1 MTSGQTKPGCKISGQ
16 VSRHIVAHPHH
27 RTSVMPAVVL
37 VATMS
42 RLGHCLKSCML
53 ENTQRVPSHI
63 RPVKAEEARTKLPSA
78 RNQSKREQLKSEISS
93 ESLLTLLHLKG
104 VCCLQCHFL
113 KLLDMQKV
121 TSGVDKF
128 SRELIL

>member
-78 RNQSKREQLKSEISS
+78 RNQSKREQLRSEISS
-93 ESLLTLLHLKG
+93 ESIFINTTSSEGCLLSTVPLS
-104 VCCLQCHFL
+104 QA
-113 KLLDMQKV
+113 
-121 TSGVDKF
+121 S
-128 SRELIL
+128 